1 MKAVISTT
9 DQELFH

>member
-1 MKAVISTT
+1 MKAVMSTT